1 MDDYYIISCQQI
13 NHRGG
18 GFLIDIR
25 FRDDGYWLRRQE
37 REDIVD
43 WELFYRLRLDER
55 QPMTSRQV
63 PVATLAE
70 IVAGLQQVTVPA
82 LPAVGGGFD
91 GTDFTLAIQRSRL
104 DGAVNLFRCQHVVR
118 GDILANAIRS
128 IAVIVNGQHVVFK

>member
-55 QPMTSRQV
+55 QPLTSRRV

-91 GTDFTLAIQRSRL
+91 GTDFTLAIQAGLNRAVYTWWL
-104 DGAVNLFRCQHVVR
+104 DVPAGWQP
-118 GDILANAIRS
+118 
-128 IAVIVNGQHVVFK
+128 IATAWQALVALSQD